1 MNRLETTWLSQIHA
15 RKDGVEKTRV
25 LVACSGGGDSTA
37 LLAFLWAVRRSL
49 GLDLLVA
56 HADHRLRSG
65 STEDAEFVRELCRQ
79 LDLDLVEADLDVSGH
94 ARATGHGIETAA
106 RELRWAWLK
115 TEAESSGASAVAT
128 GHTLDDHTE
137 TVWLRLARGGG
148 SGSVTPLPP
157 RQGMR
162 WSPLIQARREDLR
175 TYLRTLGL
183 PWREDE
189 SNQSDFTAR
198 NRWRKLLAFMRQE
211 APALDAHLWETHVQV
226 EELRRFRDE
235 LVLGWRGIRWDLG
248 GDPERILLRGAWTGP
263 ELGWALE
270 SAFRELGWPREAES
284 LRGLAAWA
292 VPHLGRRS
300 RKTKTW
306 GGWRLDSEPSG
317 WALHPIWRETAS
329 GPGRL
334 EAGETPREEP

>member
-1 MNRLETTWLSQIHA
+1 MNRFEASWLAQIHA
-15 RKDGVEKTRV
+15 RKDGVENARV

-49 GLDLLVA
+49 GLDVLVA
-56 HADHRLRSG
+56 HADHQLRSG
-65 STEDAEFVRELCRQ
+65 SPEDAEFVRELCRR
-79 LDLDLVEADLDVSGH
+79 LDLDLVEADLDVAGH
-94 ARATGHGIETAA
+94 ARTTGHGTETAA
-106 RELRWAWLK
+106 RELRWAWLRA
-115 TEAESSGASAVAT
+115 EAESSGASVVAT

-137 TVWLRLARGGG
+137 TVWLRLTRGGG
-148 SGSVTPLPP
+148 TGCLTPLPA
-157 RQGMR
+157 RQGLR

-175 TYLRTLGL
+175 TYLRTLGI

-189 SNQSDFTAR
+189 TNLSDFTAR
-198 NRWRKLLAFMRQE
+198 NRWRKLLDLMRQE
-211 APALDAHLWETHVQV
+211 APALDGHLWETHLQV

-235 LVLGWRGIRWDLG
+235 LVQGWRGARWDLG
-248 GDPERILLRGAWTGP
+248 EEPDRLLLRGAWSDA
-263 ELGWALE
+263 ELRWVLE
-270 SAFRELGWPREAES
+270 TAFRELGWPREAES

-292 VPHLGRRS
+292 APLLARRS

-306 GGWRLDSEPSG
+306 GGWRLDGEPSG
-317 WALHPIWRETAS
+317 WGLHPIWRETTP